1 MTLGGTISSVMI
13 RIKGD
18 SSDAVKAL
26 DNVQDEAKKTEKALD
41 EAAGGGDKMGM
52 AMGAAAGAAAA
63 LAVAAAGVTAA
74 VQAYTATNQDAADT
88 LAGLSS
94 NMNDMAVA
102 VGEAIFE
109 SDGFQ
114 EMLGRVAQVMAFVS
128 ENAGTIA
135 AVVSGSLTVAINTG
149 IVVVDSFYGAVA
161 GVKTIL
167 ILSEAA
173 LDSMA
178 TATVNLGSR
187 VRIVANAVLDFGL
200 AIAKGVTGTMAD
212 AIGMAQSFVEGL
224 APVARFA
231 GIDLEAIS
239 TGLGDMRDGLEAN
252 VTALETM
259 QAGLQDS
266 SEYQRELM
274 ELNNEALAMRH
285 AERTEE
291 VVGIYHDLD
300 ETLQATGASQAAF
313 NFELTETGRRQREV
327 ATATGAATEAMQVQG
342 TFMTTLQAS
351 IQAARD
357 QAQIT
362 IDKEIERR
370 YASALAIKQE
380 SEALYALHQQLVAMG
395 PDLQASVATMGE
407 SLNEMVAE
415 LSPAN
420 QAMGVFR
427 EGASELVK
435 GTMSNFVTAAL
446 SGENVGKVFK
456 QMMGDMLMAQGS
468 ASIMQGAL
476 AMIPFMP
483 SFNPVGGGAYLAQGA
498 LMFAAGKLMAG
509 GKGGGGGKGKGQGLA
524 TSGAGQAPTTTPATQ
539 TNNSNVTVNNS
550 FGIVGDQ
557 RQSARLVVDSL
568 RFAQVE
574 GL

>member
-102 VGEAIFE
+102 VGEAIYE

-114 EMLGRVAQVMAFVS
+114 EMLGRVAQVMAFVAQ
-128 ENAGTIA
+128 NADSIA
-135 AVVSGSLTVAINTG
+135 SVVSGSLTVAINTG
-149 IVVVDSFYGAVA
+149 IVVVDAFYGAIA
-161 GVKTIL
+161 GVKTVVIL
-167 ILSEAA
+167 GEAA
-173 LDSMA
+173 LDAMA
-178 TATVNLGSR
+178 TTVVNLGSR
-187 VRIVANAVLDFGL
+187 VRIVANTVLDFGL

-212 AIGMAQSFVEGL
+212 AIGMAQSFVESL

-266 SEYQRELM
+266 SEYQRELL

-291 VVGIYHDLD
+291 VVEIYHDLD
-300 ETLQATGASQAAF
+300 ETLQATGASQAAY
-313 NFELTETGRRQREV
+313 NFQLTETGRRQREV
-327 ATATGAATEAMQVQG
+327 ATATVAATEAMQVQG

-370 YASALAIKQE
+370 QASALAIKQE
-380 SEALYALHQQLVAMG
+380 SEALAALHAELVAMG
-395 PDLQASVATMGE
+395 PALSDSVATMGQ
-407 SLNEMVAE
+407 SMMAMLDQ
-415 LSPAN
+415 LSPVN
-420 QAMGVFR
+420 QALGVFKTGVQGMA
-427 EGASELVK
+427 EGAMTS
-435 GTMSNFVTAAL
+435 FVSAAL
-446 SGENVGKVFK
+446 SGEKVGKAFK
-456 QMMGDMLMAQGS
+456 KQMGDMLIAQGT

-483 SFNPVGGGAYLAQGA
+483 SFNPPGGVAYIAQGG
-498 LMFAAGKLMAG
+498 LMLAAGKLMAG
-509 GKGGGGGKGKGQGLA
+509 GKGGGGGGKGQGLA
-524 TSGAGQAPTTTPATQ
+524 GAGAGTIPAPTTPAIN
-539 TNNSNVTVNNS
+539 NNSNVTVNNA

-557 RQSARLVVDSL
+557 RQSARLVMDSL
-568 RFAQVE
+568 RFAEAE

>member
-114 EMLGRVAQVMAFVS
+114 EMLGRVAQVMAFVAQ
-128 ENAGTIA
+128 NADSIA
-135 AVVSGSLTVAINTG
+135 SVVSGALTVAINTG
-149 IVVVDSFYGAVA
+149 IVVVDAFYGAIA

-212 AIGMAQSFVEGL
+212 AIGMAQSFVESL

-285 AERTEE
+285 AERTDEIVE
-291 VVGIYHDLD
+291 IYHDLD
-300 ETLQATGASQAAF
+300 EVLQATGASQAGY
-313 NFELTETGRRQREV
+313 NFQLTETGRQQREV
-327 ATATGAATEAMQVQG
+327 ATATVAATEA
-342 TFMTTLQAS
+342 LQEQDKAKLES
-351 IQAARD
+351 AAMH
-357 QAQIT
+357 AQYRAALELQQT
-362 IDKEIERR
+362 KENERR
-370 YASALAIKQE
+370 AASSLLIKQE
-380 SEALYALHQQLVAMG
+380 SEALAALHAELVAMG
-395 PDLQASVATMGE
+395 PALSDSVATMGD
-407 SLNEMVAE
+407 SMMAMLDQ
-415 LSPAN
+415 LSPVN
-420 QAMGVFR
+420 QALGVFKTGVQGMA
-427 EGASELVK
+427 EGAMTS
-435 GTMSNFVTAAL
+435 FVSAAL
-446 SGENVGKVFK
+446 SGEKVGKAFK
-456 QMMGDMLMAQGS
+456 KQMGDMLIAQGS

-483 SFNPVGGGAYLAQGA
+483 SFNPPGGLAYIAQGG
-498 LMFAAGKLMAG
+498 LMLAAGKLMTG
-509 GKGGGGGKGKGQGLA
+509 GKGGGGGGKGQGLA
-524 TSGAGQAPTTTPATQ
+524 GAGAGTIPAPTTPAIN
-539 TNNSNVTVNNS
+539 NNSNVTVNNA

-557 RQSARLVVDSL
+557 RQSARLVMDSL
-568 RFAQVE
+568 RFAEAE

>member
-1 MTLGGTISSVMI
+1 
-13 RIKGD
+13 
-18 SSDAVKAL
+18 
-26 DNVQDEAKKTEKALD
+26 
-41 EAAGGGDKMGM
+41 
-52 AMGAAAGAAAA
+52 
-63 LAVAAAGVTAA
+63 
-74 VQAYTATNQDAADT
+74 
-88 LAGLSS
+88 
-94 NMNDMAVA
+94 
-102 VGEAIFE
+102 
-109 SDGFQ
+109 
-114 EMLGRVAQVMAFVS
+114 
-128 ENAGTIA
+128 
-135 AVVSGSLTVAINTG
+135 VAINTG

-285 AERTEE
+285 AERTDEI
-291 VVGIYHDLD
+291 VGIYHDLD
-300 ETLQATGASQAAF
+300 EVLQATGASQAGY
-313 NFELTETGRRQREV
+313 NFQLTETGRRQREV
-327 ATATGAATEAMQVQG
+327 ASSGTAAAAAVVELTDAEREAAEA
-342 TFMTTLQAS
+342 LAAAQA
-351 IQAARD
+351 QAARI
-357 QAQIT
+357 AEENAAKREVQIQL
-362 IDKEIERR
+362 IKDER
-370 YASALAIKQE
+370 Q
-380 SEALYALHQQLVAMG
+380 ALYELHQQLVAMG
-395 PDLQASVATMGE
+395 PALSESVALMGE

>member
-1 MTLGGTISSVMI
+1 
-13 RIKGD
+13 
-18 SSDAVKAL
+18 
-26 DNVQDEAKKTEKALD
+26 
-41 EAAGGGDKMGM
+41 
-52 AMGAAAGAAAA
+52 
-63 LAVAAAGVTAA
+63 
-74 VQAYTATNQDAADT
+74 
-88 LAGLSS
+88 
-94 NMNDMAVA
+94 
-102 VGEAIFE
+102 
-109 SDGFQ
+109 
-114 EMLGRVAQVMAFVS
+114 
-128 ENAGTIA
+128 
-135 AVVSGSLTVAINTG
+135 
-149 IVVVDSFYGAVA
+149 
-161 GVKTIL
+161 
-167 ILSEAA
+167 
-173 LDSMA
+173 
-178 TATVNLGSR
+178 
-187 VRIVANAVLDFGL
+187 
-200 AIAKGVTGTMAD
+200 
-212 AIGMAQSFVEGL
+212 
-224 APVARFA
+224 
-231 GIDLEAIS
+231 
-239 TGLGDMRDGLEAN
+239 MRDGLEAN

-291 VVGIYHDLD
+291 VVEIYHDLD
-300 ETLQATGASQAAF
+300 EVLQATGASQAAY
-313 NFELTETGRRQREV
+313 NFQLTETGRRQREV
-327 ATATGAATEAMQVQG
+327 ASSGTAAAAAVVELTDAEREAAEA
-342 TFMTTLQAS
+342 LAAAQA
-351 IQAARD
+351 QAARI
-357 QAQIT
+357 AEENAAKREVQIQL
-362 IDKEIERR
+362 IKDER
-370 YASALAIKQE
+370 Q
-380 SEALYALHQQLVAMG
+380 ALYELHQQLVAMG
-395 PDLQASVATMGE
+395 PALSDSVALMGE

-483 SFNPVGGGAYLAQGA
+483 SFNPVGGAAYLAQGG

-509 GKGGGGGKGKGQGLA
+509 GKGGGGGGKGQGLA

-539 TNNSNVTVNNS
+539 TTNSNVTVNNS

>member
-1 MTLGGTISSVMI
+1 
-13 RIKGD
+13 
-18 SSDAVKAL
+18 
-26 DNVQDEAKKTEKALD
+26 
-41 EAAGGGDKMGM
+41 
-52 AMGAAAGAAAA
+52 
-63 LAVAAAGVTAA
+63 
-74 VQAYTATNQDAADT
+74 
-88 LAGLSS
+88 
-94 NMNDMAVA
+94 
-102 VGEAIFE
+102 
-109 SDGFQ
+109 
-114 EMLGRVAQVMAFVS
+114 
-128 ENAGTIA
+128 
-135 AVVSGSLTVAINTG
+135 
-149 IVVVDSFYGAVA
+149 
-161 GVKTIL
+161 
-167 ILSEAA
+167 
-173 LDSMA
+173 MA

-187 VRIVANAVLDFGL
+187 VRIVANTVLDFGL

-212 AIGMAQSFVEGL
+212 AIGMAQSFVESL

-252 VTALETM
+252 VTALEIM

-291 VVGIYHDLD
+291 VVEIYHDLD
-300 ETLQATGASQAAF
+300 EVLQATGASQAAY
-313 NFELTETGRRQREV
+313 NFQLTETGRRQREV
-327 ATATGAATEAMQVQG
+327 ASSGTAAAAAVVELTDAEREAAEA
-342 TFMTTLQAS
+342 LAAAQA
-351 IQAARD
+351 QAARI
-357 QAQIT
+357 AEENAAKREVQIQL
-362 IDKEIERR
+362 IKDER
-370 YASALAIKQE
+370 Q
-380 SEALYALHQQLVAMG
+380 ALYELHQQLVAMG
-395 PDLQASVATMGE
+395 PALSDSVANMGQ
-407 SLNEMVAE
+407 SMMAMLDQ
-415 LSPAN
+415 LSPVN
-420 QAMGVFR
+420 QALGVFR

-483 SFNPVGGGAYLAQGA
+483 SFNPVGGAAYLAQGG

-509 GKGGGGGKGKGQGLA
+509 GKGGGGGGKGQGLA

-539 TNNSNVTVNNS
+539 TTNSNVTVNNS

>member
-1 MTLGGTISSVMI
+1 MI

-102 VGEAIFE
+102 VGEAIYE

-114 EMLGRVAQVMAFVS
+114 EMLGRVAQVMAFVAQ
-128 ENAGTIA
+128 NADSIA
-135 AVVSGSLTVAINTG
+135 SVVSGSLTVAINTG
-149 IVVVDSFYGAVA
+149 IVVVDAFYGAIA
-161 GVKTIL
+161 GVKTVVIL
-167 ILSEAA
+167 GEAA
-173 LDSMA
+173 LDAMA
-178 TATVNLGSR
+178 TTVVNLGSR
-187 VRIVANAVLDFGL
+187 VRIVANTVLDFGL

-212 AIGMAQSFVEGL
+212 AIGMAQSFVESL

-266 SEYQRELM
+266 SEYQRELL

-291 VVGIYHDLD
+291 VVEIYHDLD
-300 ETLQATGASQAAF
+300 ETLQATGASQAAY
-313 NFELTETGRRQREV
+313 NFQLTETGRRQREV
-327 ATATGAATEAMQVQG
+327 ATATVAATEAMQVQG

-380 SEALYALHQQLVAMG
+380 SEALAALHAELVAMG
-395 PDLQASVATMGE
+395 PALSDSVATMGQ
-407 SLNEMVAE
+407 SMMAMLDQ
-415 LSPAN
+415 LSPVN
-420 QAMGVFR
+420 QALGVFKTGVQGMA
-427 EGASELVK
+427 EGAMTS
-435 GTMSNFVTAAL
+435 FVSAAL
-446 SGENVGKVFK
+446 SGEKVGKAFK
-456 QMMGDMLMAQGS
+456 KQMGDMLIAQGT

-483 SFNPVGGGAYLAQGA
+483 SFNPPGGVAYIAQGG
-498 LMFAAGKLMAG
+498 LMLAAGKLMAG
-509 GKGGGGGKGKGQGLA
+509 GKGGGGGGKGQGLA
-524 TSGAGQAPTTTPATQ
+524 GAGAGTIPAPTTPAIN
-539 TNNSNVTVNNS
+539 NNSNVTVNNA

-557 RQSARLVVDSL
+557 RQSARLVMDSL
-568 RFAQVE
+568 RFAEAE

>member
-1 MTLGGTISSVMI
+1 MI

-41 EAAGGGDKMGM
+41 EAASGGDKMGM

-114 EMLGRVAQVMAFVS
+114 EMLGRVAQVMAFVAQ
-128 ENAGTIA
+128 NADSIA
-135 AVVSGSLTVAINTG
+135 SVVSGSLTVAINTG
-149 IVVVDSFYGAVA
+149 IVVVDAFYGAIA
-161 GVKTIL
+161 GVKTVVIL
-167 ILSEAA
+167 GEAA
-173 LDSMA
+173 LDAMA
-178 TATVNLGSR
+178 TTVVNLGSR
-187 VRIVANAVLDFGL
+187 VRIVANTVLDFGL

-212 AIGMAQSFVEGL
+212 AIGMAQSFVESL

-291 VVGIYHDLD
+291 VVEIYHELD
-300 ETLQATGASQAAF
+300 EVLQATGASQAVY

-327 ATATGAATEAMQVQG
+327 ATATVAATEA
-342 TFMTTLQAS
+342 LQEQDKAKLES
-351 IQAARD
+351 AAMH
-357 QAQIT
+357 AQYRAALELQQT
-362 IDKEIERR
+362 KENERR
-370 YASALAIKQE
+370 AASSLLIKQE
-380 SEALYALHQQLVAMG
+380 SEALAALHAELVAMG
-395 PDLQASVATMGE
+395 PALSDSVANMGQ
-407 SLNEMVAE
+407 SMMAMLDQ
-415 LSPAN
+415 LSPVN
-420 QAMGVFR
+420 QALGVFR

-483 SFNPVGGGAYLAQGA
+483 SFNPVGGAAYLAQGG

-509 GKGGGGGKGKGQGLA
+509 GKGGGGGGGKGQGLA

>member
-1 MTLGGTISSVMI
+1 
-13 RIKGD
+13 
-18 SSDAVKAL
+18 
-26 DNVQDEAKKTEKALD
+26 
-41 EAAGGGDKMGM
+41 
-52 AMGAAAGAAAA
+52 
-63 LAVAAAGVTAA
+63 
-74 VQAYTATNQDAADT
+74 
-88 LAGLSS
+88 
-94 NMNDMAVA
+94 
-102 VGEAIFE
+102 
-109 SDGFQ
+109 
-114 EMLGRVAQVMAFVS
+114 
-128 ENAGTIA
+128 
-135 AVVSGSLTVAINTG
+135 
-149 IVVVDSFYGAVA
+149 
-161 GVKTIL
+161 
-167 ILSEAA
+167 
-173 LDSMA
+173 
-178 TATVNLGSR
+178 
-187 VRIVANAVLDFGL
+187 VRIVANTVLDFGL

-212 AIGMAQSFVEGL
+212 AIGMAQSFVESL

-291 VVGIYHDLD
+291 VVEIYHDLD
-300 ETLQATGASQAAF
+300 EVLQATGASQAAY
-313 NFELTETGRRQREV
+313 NFQLTETGRRQREV
-327 ATATGAATEAMQVQG
+327 ASSGTAAAAAVVELTDAEREAAEA
-342 TFMTTLQAS
+342 LAAAQA
-351 IQAARD
+351 QAARI
-357 QAQIT
+357 AEENAAKREVQIQL
-362 IDKEIERR
+362 IKDER
-370 YASALAIKQE
+370 Q
-380 SEALYALHQQLVAMG
+380 ALYELHQQLVAMG
-395 PDLQASVATMGE
+395 PALSDSVALMGE

-483 SFNPVGGGAYLAQGA
+483 SFNPVGGAAYLAQGG

-509 GKGGGGGKGKGQGLA
+509 GKGGGGGGKGQGLA

-539 TNNSNVTVNNS
+539 TTNSNVTVNNS

>member
-1 MTLGGTISSVMI
+1 
-13 RIKGD
+13 
-18 SSDAVKAL
+18 
-26 DNVQDEAKKTEKALD
+26 
-41 EAAGGGDKMGM
+41 
-52 AMGAAAGAAAA
+52 
-63 LAVAAAGVTAA
+63 
-74 VQAYTATNQDAADT
+74 
-88 LAGLSS
+88 
-94 NMNDMAVA
+94 
-102 VGEAIFE
+102 
-109 SDGFQ
+109 
-114 EMLGRVAQVMAFVS
+114 MLGRVAQVMAFVS

-135 AVVSGSLTVAINTG
+135 SVVSGSLTVAINTG

-274 ELNNEALAMRH
+274 ELNNESLAMRH

-291 VVGIYHDLD
+291 VVEIYHDLD
-300 ETLQATGASQAAF
+300 ETLQATGASQAGY
-313 NFELTETGRRQREV
+313 NFQLTETGRQQREV
-327 ATATGAATEAMQVQG
+327 ATATVAATEA
-342 TFMTTLQAS
+342 LQEQDKAKLES
-351 IQAARD
+351 AAMHAEYRAALEL
-357 QAQIT
+357 QQT
-362 IDKEIERR
+362 KENERR
-370 YASALAIKQE
+370 AASSLLIKQE
-380 SEALYALHQQLVAMG
+380 SEALAALHAELVAMG
-395 PDLQASVATMGE
+395 PALSDSVATMGQ
-407 SLNEMVAE
+407 SMMAMLDQ
-415 LSPAN
+415 LSPVN
-420 QAMGVFR
+420 QALGVFKTGVQGMA
-427 EGASELVK
+427 EGAMTS
-435 GTMSNFVTAAL
+435 FVSAAL
-446 SGENVGKVFK
+446 SGEKVGKAFK
-456 QMMGDMLMAQGS
+456 KQMGDMLIAQGS
-468 ASIMQGAL
+468 AAILQGAL

-483 SFNPVGGGAYLAQGA
+483 SFNPPGGLAYIAQGG
-498 LMFAAGKLMAG
+498 LMLAAGKIMTG
-509 GKGGGGGKGKGQGLA
+509 GKGGGGGGKGQGLA
-524 TSGAGQAPTTTPATQ
+524 GAGAGTIPAPTTPAIN
-539 TNNSNVTVNNS
+539 NNSNVTVNNA

-557 RQSARLVVDSL
+557 RQSARLVMDSL
-568 RFAQVE
+568 RFAEAE

>member
-1 MTLGGTISSVMI
+1 MI

-102 VGEAIFE
+102 VGEAIYE

-212 AIGMAQSFVEGL
+212 AIGMAQSFVESL

-252 VTALETM
+252 VTALEAM
-259 QAGLQDS
+259 QAGLAS
-266 SEYQRELM
+266 STEYSQSLIEA
-274 ELNNEALAMRH
+274 NNEALAMRQ
-285 AERTEE
+285 AERVDEIVE
-291 VVGIYHDLD
+291 VYDELD
-300 ETLQATGASQAAF
+300 EVLQATGASQAVY

-327 ATATGAATEAMQVQG
+327 ATATVAATVALQEQDKAKLESAAMHAEYRAALE
-342 TFMTTLQAS
+342 LQ
-351 IQAARD
+351 Q
-357 QAQIT
+357 T
-362 IDKEIERR
+362 KENERR
-370 YASALAIKQE
+370 AASSLLIKQE
-380 SEALYALHQQLVAMG
+380 SEALAALHAELVAMG
-395 PDLQASVATMGE
+395 PALSDSVANMGQ
-407 SLNEMVAE
+407 SMMAMLDQ
-415 LSPAN
+415 LSPVN
-420 QAMGVFR
+420 QALGVFKTGVQGMA
-427 EGASELVK
+427 EGAMTS
-435 GTMSNFVTAAL
+435 FVSAAL
-446 SGENVGKVFK
+446 SGEKVGKAFK
-456 QMMGDMLMAQGS
+456 KQMGDMLIAQGT

-483 SFNPVGGGAYLAQGA
+483 SFNPPGGLAYIAQGG
-498 LMFAAGKLMAG
+498 LMLAAGKIMTG
-509 GKGGGGGKGKGQGLA
+509 GKGGGGGGKGQGLA
-524 TSGAGQAPTTTPATQ
+524 GAGAGTIPAPTTPAIN
-539 TNNSNVTVNNS
+539 NNSNVTVNNA

-557 RQSARLVVDSL
+557 RQSARLVMDSL
-568 RFAQVE
+568 RFAEAE

>member
-63 LAVAAAGVTAA
+63 LAIAAAGVATA
-74 VQAYTATNQDAADT
+74 VQAYTETNQDAADT

-173 LDSMA
+173 LDAMA

-266 SEYQRELM
+266 SEYQRELI
-274 ELNNEALAMRH
+274 ELNNEALAMRQ
-285 AERTEE
+285 AERVDEI
-291 VVGIYHDLD
+291 VVVYNDLD
-300 ETLQATGASQAAF
+300 ETLQATGASQAAY
-313 NFELTETGRRQREV
+313 NFQLTETGRRQREV
-327 ATATGAATEAMQVQG
+327 ASSGTAAAAAVVELTDAEREAAEA
-342 TFMTTLQAS
+342 LAAAQA
-351 IQAARD
+351 QAARI
-357 QAQIT
+357 AEENAAKREVQIQL
-362 IDKEIERR
+362 IKDER
-370 YASALAIKQE
+370 Q
-380 SEALYALHQQLVAMG
+380 ALYELHQQLVAMG
-395 PDLQASVATMGE
+395 PALSDSVALMGE

>member
-114 EMLGRVAQVMAFVS
+114 EILGRVAQVMAFVS
-128 ENAGTIA
+128 ENAETIA

-149 IVVVDSFYGAVA
+149 IVVVDAFYGAIA
-161 GVKTIL
+161 GVKTVVIL
-167 ILSEAA
+167 GEAA
-173 LDSMA
+173 LDAMA
-178 TATVNLGSR
+178 TTVVNLGSR

-252 VTALETM
+252 VTALEAM
-259 QAGLQDS
+259 QAGLAS
-266 SEYQRELM
+266 STEYSQSLIEA
-274 ELNNEALAMRH
+274 NNEALALRQ
-285 AERTEE
+285 AESVDEIVE
-291 VVGIYHDLD
+291 IYHDLD
-300 ETLQATGASQAAF
+300 EVLQATGASQAAY
-313 NFELTETGRRQREV
+313 NFQLTETGRQQREV
-327 ATATGAATEAMQVQG
+327 ATATVAATVALQEQDKAKLESAAMHAEYRAALE
-342 TFMTTLQAS
+342 LQ
-351 IQAARD
+351 Q
-357 QAQIT
+357 T
-362 IDKEIERR
+362 KENERR
-370 YASALAIKQE
+370 AASSLLIKQE
-380 SEALYALHQQLVAMG
+380 SEALAALHAELVAMG
-395 PDLQASVATMGE
+395 PALSDSVATMGE
-407 SLNEMVAE
+407 SMMAMLDQ
-415 LSPAN
+415 LSPVN
-420 QAMGVFR
+420 QALGVFKTGVQGMA
-427 EGASELVK
+427 EGAMTS
-435 GTMSNFVTAAL
+435 FVSAAL
-446 SGENVGKVFK
+446 SGEKVGKAFK
-456 QMMGDMLMAQGS
+456 KQMGDMLIAQGS

-483 SFNPVGGGAYLAQGA
+483 SFNPPGGLAYIAQGG
-498 LMFAAGKLMAG
+498 LMLAAGKLMTG
-509 GKGGGGGKGKGQGLA
+509 GKGGGGGGKGQGLA
-524 TSGAGQAPTTTPATQ
+524 GAGAGTIPAPTTPAIN
-539 TNNSNVTVNNS
+539 NNSNVTVNNA

-557 RQSARLVVDSL
+557 RQSARLVMDSL
-568 RFAQVE
+568 RFAEAE

>member
-1 MTLGGTISSVMI
+1 MI

-102 VGEAIFE
+102 VGEAIYE

-114 EMLGRVAQVMAFVS
+114 EMLGRVAQVMAFVAQ
-128 ENAGTIA
+128 NADSIA
-135 AVVSGSLTVAINTG
+135 SVVSGSLTVAINTG
-149 IVVVDSFYGAVA
+149 IVVVDAFYGAIA
-161 GVKTIL
+161 GVKTVVIL
-167 ILSEAA
+167 GEAA
-173 LDSMA
+173 LDAMA
-178 TATVNLGSR
+178 TTVVNLGSR
-187 VRIVANAVLDFGL
+187 VRIVANTVLDFGL

-212 AIGMAQSFVEGL
+212 AIGMAQSFVESL

-291 VVGIYHDLD
+291 VVEIYHDLD
-300 ETLQATGASQAAF
+300 EVLQATGASQAVY

-327 ATATGAATEAMQVQG
+327 ATATVAATVALQEQDKAKLESAAMHAEYRAALE
-342 TFMTTLQAS
+342 LQ
-351 IQAARD
+351 Q
-357 QAQIT
+357 T
-362 IDKEIERR
+362 KENERR
-370 YASALAIKQE
+370 AASNLLIKQE
-380 SEALYALHQQLVAMG
+380 SEALYELHQQLVAMG
-395 PDLQASVATMGE
+395 PALGDSAALMGQ
-407 SLNEMVAE
+407 SLEAMLAQF
-415 LSPAN
+415 SPVN
-420 QAMGVFR
+420 QALGVFK
-427 EGASELVK
+427 EGAK
-435 GTMSNFVTAAL
+435 GMAEGAMASFVSAGL
-446 SGENVGKVFK
+446 SGEKVGKAFK
-456 QMMGDMLMAQGS
+456 KQMGDMLIAQGS
-468 ASIMQGAL
+468 AAILQGAL

-483 SFNPVGGGAYLAQGA
+483 SFNPIGGTAYVAQGL
-498 LMFAAGKLMAG
+498 LMVGAGKLMTG
-509 GKGGGGGKGKGQGLA
+509 GKGGGKDKTLPA
-524 TSGAGQAPTTTPATQ
+524 TGAGAAPAPTTPAIN
-539 TNNSNVTVNNS
+539 NNSNVTVNNA

-557 RQSARLVVDSL
+557 RQSARLVMDSL
-568 RFAQVE
+568 RFAEAE

>member
-102 VGEAIFE
+102 VGEAIYE

-114 EMLGRVAQVMAFVS
+114 EMLGRVAQVMAFVAQ
-128 ENAGTIA
+128 NADSIA
-135 AVVSGSLTVAINTG
+135 SVVSGSLTVAINTG
-149 IVVVDSFYGAVA
+149 IVVVDAFYGAIA
-161 GVKTIL
+161 GVKTVVIL
-167 ILSEAA
+167 GEAA
-173 LDSMA
+173 LDAMA
-178 TATVNLGSR
+178 TTVVNLGSR
-187 VRIVANAVLDFGL
+187 VRIVANTVLDFGL

-212 AIGMAQSFVEGL
+212 AIGMAQSFVESL

-266 SEYQRELM
+266 SEYQRELL

-291 VVGIYHDLD
+291 VVEIYHDLD
-300 ETLQATGASQAAF
+300 ETLQATGASQAAY
-313 NFELTETGRRQREV
+313 NFQLTETGRRQREV
-327 ATATGAATEAMQVQG
+327 ATATVAATEAMQVQG

-380 SEALYALHQQLVAMG
+380 SEALAALHAELVAMG
-395 PDLQASVATMGE
+395 PALSDSVATMGQ
-407 SLNEMVAE
+407 SMMAMLDQ
-415 LSPAN
+415 LSPVN
-420 QAMGVFR
+420 QALGVFKTGVQGMA
-427 EGASELVK
+427 EGAMTS
-435 GTMSNFVTAAL
+435 FVSAAL
-446 SGENVGKVFK
+446 SGEKVGKAFK
-456 QMMGDMLMAQGS
+456 KQMGDMLIAQGT

-483 SFNPVGGGAYLAQGA
+483 SFNPPGGVAYIAQGG
-498 LMFAAGKLMAG
+498 LMLAAGKLMAG
-509 GKGGGGGKGKGQGLA
+509 GKGGGGGGKGQGLA
-524 TSGAGQAPTTTPATQ
+524 GAGAGTIPAPTTPAIN
-539 TNNSNVTVNNS
+539 NNSNVTVNNA

-557 RQSARLVVDSL
+557 RQSARLVMDSL
-568 RFAQVE
+568 RFAEAE

>member
-1 MTLGGTISSVMI
+1 MI

-63 LAVAAAGVTAA
+63 LAIAAAGVATA

-114 EMLGRVAQVMAFVS
+114 EMLGRVAQVMAFVTQ
-128 ENAGTIA
+128 NAGTIA

-285 AERTEE
+285 AERTDE
-291 VVGIYHDLD
+291 VVEIYHDLD
-300 ETLQATGASQAAF
+300 EVLQATGASQAGF

-327 ATATGAATEAMQVQG
+327 ATATVASTEA
-342 TFMTTLQAS
+342 LQEQDKAKLES
-351 IQAARD
+351 AAMHAEYRAALEL
-357 QAQIT
+357 QQT
-362 IDKEIERR
+362 KENERR
-370 YASALAIKQE
+370 AASSLLIKQE
-380 SEALYALHQQLVAMG
+380 SEALYALHAELVAMG
-395 PDLQASVATMGE
+395 PALSDSVAPMGQSME
-407 SLNEMVAE
+407 AMLAQF
-415 LSPAN
+415 SPVN
-420 QAMGVFR
+420 QALGVFK
-427 EGASELVK
+427 EGAQGMAEGAMAS
-435 GTMSNFVTAAL
+435 FVSAGL
-446 SGENVGKVFK
+446 SGERVGKAFK
-456 QMMGDMLMAQGS
+456 KQMGDMLIAQGS
-468 ASIMQGAL
+468 AAILQGAL

-483 SFNPVGGGAYLAQGA
+483 SFNPVGGSAYLAQGI
-498 LMFAAGKLMAG
+498 LMVGAGKLMTG
-509 GKGGGGGKGKGQGLA
+509 GKGGGKDKTLPA
-524 TSGAGQAPTTTPATQ
+524 TGAGAAPAPTTPAIN
-539 TNNSNVTVNNS
+539 NNSNVTVNNA

-557 RQSARLVVDSL
+557 RQSARLVMDSL
-568 RFAQVE
+568 RFAEAE

>member
-63 LAVAAAGVTAA
+63 LAIAAAGVATA

-114 EMLGRVAQVMAFVS
+114 EVLGRVAQVMAFVS

-135 AVVSGSLTVAINTG
+135 AAVSGSLTVAINTG
-149 IVVVDSFYGAVA
+149 IVVVDAFYGAIA
-161 GVKTIL
+161 GVKTVV

-187 VRIVANAVLDFGL
+187 VRLVANAVLDFGL

-212 AIGMAQSFVEGL
+212 AIGMAQSFVESL

-266 SEYQRELM
+266 SEYQRELL
-274 ELNNEALAMRH
+274 ELNNEALAMRQ
-285 AERTEE
+285 AERVDE
-291 VVGIYHDLD
+291 VVEVYDDLD
-300 ETLQATGASQAAF
+300 ETLQATGASQAAY

-327 ATATGAATEAMQVQG
+327 ATATVAATEAMQVQG

-370 YASALAIKQE
+370 QASALAIKQE
-380 SEALYALHQQLVAMG
+380 SEALYALHQQLVEMG
-395 PDLQASVATMGE
+395 PALGDSAALMGQ
-407 SLNEMVAE
+407 SLEAMLAQF
-415 LSPAN
+415 SPVN
-420 QAMGVFR
+420 QALGVFK
-427 EGASELVK
+427 EGAQGMAEGAMAS
-435 GTMSNFVTAAL
+435 FVSAGL
-446 SGENVGKVFK
+446 SGEKVGKAFK
-456 QMMGDMLMAQGS
+456 KQMGDMLIAQGS
-468 ASIMQGAL
+468 AAILQGAL

-483 SFNPVGGGAYLAQGA
+483 SFNPIGGTAYLAQGL
-498 LMFAAGKLMAG
+498 LMVGAGKLMTG
-509 GKGGGGGKGKGQGLA
+509 GKGGGKDKTLPA
-524 TSGAGQAPTTTPATQ
+524 TGAGAAPAPTTPAIN
-539 TNNSNVTVNNS
+539 NNSNVTVNNA

-557 RQSARLVVDSL
+557 RQSARLVMDSL
-568 RFAQVE
+568 RFAEAE